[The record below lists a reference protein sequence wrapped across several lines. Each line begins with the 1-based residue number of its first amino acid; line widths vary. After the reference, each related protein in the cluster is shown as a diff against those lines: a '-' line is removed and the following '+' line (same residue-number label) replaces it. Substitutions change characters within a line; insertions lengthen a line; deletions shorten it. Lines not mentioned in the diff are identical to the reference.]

1 MRTMVV
7 WCPDWSVTAALL
19 ERADTDEPV
28 GVEAPAVVLAN
39 NRVVVCNAA
48 ARAEGVR
55 RGQRRR
61 DAQARCPELV
71 LLAANPDRDARW
83 FEPVL
88 SAVEEVRPGVAP
100 LRPGLLA
107 VPAPGRYFAR
117 AGAGIDGEEAAAA
130 VLAEHLVRAGV
141 WDSRFGA
148 ADDLYTAERAARSA
162 PEQGCVAIP
171 PGSSADFLRGLPVTV
186 LADDGPE
193 GAELAGVLRRL
204 GLRLLGDFARL
215 RAGEVSNR
223 FGGYGTEVWR
233 RVQGAEVTR
242 LASRTPPPELAC
254 EIAFEPPLDS
264 AEAVTFSVRT
274 TAERFVAGLAD
285 RQLVA
290 TGVRV
295 EAEFEEGVS
304 ARTWLH
310 PRCFTSR
317 DLVDRVHW
325 QLQAG
330 MASSGLRSRKSTGED
345 ITSPVTLVRFLPD
358 TVEPAGDHAD
368 GLWGGGAD
376 DQVVR
381 GVARVQA
388 MVGYDAVQVP
398 VLQGGRGAAD
408 RQALVPWGERP
419 VGLRPVERPW
429 PGRIPGP
436 APSRVFAH
444 PPPAEVVDEA
454 AVPVGVTV
462 RGLVTGEPWR
472 FRVAV
477 TPRALPWMPIASWA
491 GPWPVDEGWWL
502 VGAAEAGAAAAG
514 AAPARAARFQVVGV
528 DGRAWLLRWSA
539 LGPDARGSWEVEA
552 AYD

>member
-1 MRTMVV
+1 MTRTMVV
-7 WCPDWSVTAALL
+7 WCPDWSVTAGML
-19 ERADTDEPV
+19 ELADEQT
-28 GVEAPAVVLAN
+28 VETRSPAVVLAN

-61 DAQARCPELV
+61 DAQARCPEVV

-100 LRPGLLA
+100 LRPGMLA

-117 AGAGIDGEEAAAA
+117 AGLNGEEAAAA
-130 VLAEHLVRAGV
+130 VLSEHLVEAGV
-141 WDSRFGA
+141 WDCRFGA
-148 ADDLYTAERAARSA
+148 ADDLYTAERAARQAAEQACVSVPTGESA
-162 PEQGCVAIP
+162 E
-171 PGSSADFLRGLPVTV
+171 FLRGLPVTV

-193 GAELAGVLRRL
+193 GAELADLLRRL
-204 GLRLLGDFARL
+204 GLVLLGDFAAL
-215 RAGEVSNR
+215 SGASVSNR
-223 FGGYGTEVWR
+223 FGGYGVDVWR

-242 LASRTPPPELAC
+242 LASRRPPPELAC
-254 EIAFEPPLDS
+254 EISFEPPLES

-274 TAERFVAGLAD
+274 TAERFVSGLAD

-295 EAEFEEGVS
+295 EAEFEDGVS

-325 QLQAG
+325 QLQSG
-330 MASSGLRSRKSTGED
+330 LASSGLRSRKTTGES
-345 ITSPVTLVRFLPD
+345 ISSPVTLVRFVPD

-388 MVGYDAVQVP
+388 MVGYDAVRVP
-398 VLQGGRGAAD
+398 VRQGGRSAAD

-419 VGLRPVERPW
+419 VGLRPVDRPW
-429 PGRIPGP
+429 PGQIPGP
-436 APSRVFAH
+436 APSRVFAEARE
-444 PPPAEVVDEA
+444 AEVVDETGA
-454 AVPVGVTV
+454 AVAVTARGV
-462 RGLVTGEPWR
+462 VTREPWR
-472 FRVAV
+472 FRVSRRWQPV
-477 TPRALPWMPIASWA
+477 ASWA
-491 GPWPVDEGWWL
+491 GPWPVDDAWWL
-502 VGAAEAGAAAAG
+502 GPDSGG
-514 AAPARAARFQVVGV
+514 RSARFQVVGV
-528 DGRAWLLRWSA
+528 DGRAWLLRWVEA
-539 LGPDARGSWEVEA
+539 DGWEAEA

>member
-1 MRTMVV
+1 MRTMVL
-7 WCPDWSVTAALL
+7 WCPDWSVTAGLL
-19 ERADTDEPV
+19 ELADEQPGRTDAPGQAV
-28 GVEAPAVVLAN
+28 AVDSPAVVLAN
-39 NRVVVCNAA
+39 NKVVVCNAA

-61 DAQARCPELV
+61 DAQARCPEVV
-71 LLAANPDRDARW
+71 LLGANPDRDARW

-100 LRPGLLA
+100 LRPGMLA

-117 AGAGIDGEEAAAA
+117 SGLSGEEAAAA
-130 VLAEHLVRAGV
+130 VLAEHLVGAGV
-141 WDSRFGA
+141 WDCRFGS
-148 ADDLYTAERAARSA
+148 ADDLYTAERAARLA
-162 PEQGCVAIP
+162 PAQGCTVVP
-171 PGSSADFLRGLPVTV
+171 SGESAAFLRGLPVTV

-193 GAELAGVLRRL
+193 GAELSDLLRRL
-204 GLRLLGDFARL
+204 GLVLLGDFAAL
-215 RAGEVSNR
+215 SGASVSNR
-223 FGGYGTEVWR
+223 FGGYGMDVWR
-233 RVQGAEVTR
+233 RVHGEEVSR

-254 EIAFEPPLDS
+254 EISFEPALES

-274 TAERFVAGLAD
+274 TAERFVSGLAD

-295 EAEFEEGVS
+295 EAEFEDIGQGGGVS

-330 MASSGLRSRKSTGED
+330 MATSGLRSRKTTGET
-345 ITSPVTLVRFLPD
+345 INAPVTLVRFLPD
-358 TVEPAGDHAD
+358 TVEPAGDHAE

-388 MVGYDAVQVP
+388 MVGYDAVRVP
-398 VLQGGRGAAD
+398 VRQGGRSAAD

-419 VGLRPVERPW
+419 VGLRPVDRPW

-436 APSRVFAH
+436 APSRVFAEARE
-444 PPPAEVVDEA
+444 AEVVDEA
-454 AVPVGVTV
+454 GVAVSVTARGV
-462 RGLVTGEPWR
+462 VTGAPWR
-472 FRVAV
+472 FRVGQRWQPVGA
-477 TPRALPWMPIASWA
+477 WA
-491 GPWPVDEGWWL
+491 GPWPVDESWWL
-502 VGAAEAGAAAAG
+502 GTGSG
-514 AAPARAARFQVVGV
+514 GRSARFQVVGV
-528 DGRAWLLRWSA
+528 DGRAWLLRWTSPCTWA
-539 LGPDARGSWEVEA
+539 AEA

>member
-1 MRTMVV
+1 MAVRTLVV
-7 WCPDWSVTAALL
+7 WCPDWSVTAAVMELVDS
-19 ERADTDEPV
+19 ADSSDAEPV
-28 GVEAPAVVLAN
+28 SAAAPAVVLAN

-48 ARAEGVR
+48 AREEGVR

-71 LLAANPDRDARW
+71 LLTANPDRDARW

-88 SAVEEVRPGVAP
+88 AAVEEIRPGVAP

-107 VPAPGRYFAR
+107 VPAPGRYFER
-117 AGAGIDGEEAAAA
+117 AGVDGEEAAAA
-130 VLAEHLVRAGV
+130 LLAEHLVETGV
-141 WDSRFGA
+141 WDCRFGV
-148 ADDLYTAERAARSA
+148 ADDLYTAERAARQA
-162 PEQGCVAIP
+162 TPQGCVVVP
-171 PGSSADFLRGLPVTV
+171 TGGSADFLRGLPVTV
-186 LADDGPE
+186 LADDGEE
-193 GAELAGVLRRL
+193 GAELADLLRRL
-204 GLRLLGDFARL
+204 GLVRLGEFAAL
-215 RAGEVSNR
+215 SVGEVSNR
-223 FGGYGTEVWR
+223 FGAHGVDVWR

-254 EIAFEPPLDS
+254 EISFEPPLDS

-274 TAERFVAGLAD
+274 TTERFIAGLAD

-290 TGVRV
+290 TAVRI
-295 EAEFEEGVS
+295 EAEFEGTAGLGVS
-304 ARTWLH
+304 ARTWMH

-330 MASSGLRSRKSTGED
+330 MASSGLRSRKSFGAT
-345 ITSPVTLVRFLPD
+345 ISAPVERVRLIPE

-376 DQVVR
+376 DQVLR

-388 MVGYDAVQVP
+388 MVGYDAVRVP

-408 RQALVPWGERP
+408 RQVLVPWGERA

-436 APSRVFAH
+436 APARVFAE
-444 PPPAEVVDEA
+444 ALEGSVEDESGL
-454 AVPVGVTV
+454 PVGVSE

-472 FRVAV
+472 FRVGG
-477 TPRALPWMPIASWA
+477 PSRAGSRWQPVASWA
-491 GPWPVDEGWWL
+491 GPWPVDESWWL
-502 VGAAEAGAAAAG
+502 GGGAGG
-514 AAPARAARFQVVGV
+514 RAARFQVVGV
-528 DGRAWLLRWSA
+528 DGRAWLLRWQERAS
-539 LGPDARGSWEVEA
+539 GPGEWQVEA

>member
-1 MRTMVV
+1 MRTMVL

-19 ERADTDEPV
+19 ERVDTVPDDAPPPDV
-28 GVEAPAVVLAN
+28 AAPAVVLAN
-39 NRVVVCNAA
+39 NKVVVCNAA

-55 RGQRRR
+55 RGHRRR
-61 DAQARCPELV
+61 DAQARCPEVV
-71 LLAANPDRDARW
+71 LLDANPDRDARW

-88 SAVEEVRPGVAP
+88 AAVEAVRPGVAP

-107 VPAPGRYFAR
+107 LPAPGRYFAR
-117 AGAGIDGEEAAAA
+117 RGIDGQGGQIGGEEAAAA
-130 VLAEHLVRAGV
+130 VLAEHLVEAGV

-148 ADDLYTAERAARSA
+148 ADDLYTAERAAREA
-162 PEQGCVAIP
+162 PPQSCLCVP
-171 PGSSADFLRGLPVTV
+171 SGSSAEFLRGLPVTV

-193 GAELAGVLRRL
+193 GAELADLLRRL
-204 GLRLLGDFARL
+204 GLVLLADFARL
-215 RAGEVSNR
+215 GAGEVANR
-223 FGGYGTEVWR
+223 FGSYGTDVWR
-233 RVQGAEVTR
+233 RVQGREVSR

-290 TGVRV
+290 TSVRI

-330 MASSGLRSRKSTGED
+330 MATSGLRSRKSTGET
-345 ITSPVTLVRFLPD
+345 ITSAVTLVRFLPD
-358 TVEPAGDHAD
+358 VVEPAGDHAD
-368 GLWGGGAD
+368 GLWGGGAEE
-376 DQVVR
+376 QVVR

-388 MVGYDAVQVP
+388 MVGYDAVRVP

-436 APSRVFAH
+436 APSRVFAA
-444 PPPAEVVDEA
+444 PLEAEVVDEA
-454 AVPVGVTV
+454 SVPVAVTA

-472 FRVAV
+472 IRLGRHWCPV
-477 TPRALPWMPIASWA
+477 ASWA

-502 VGAAEAGAAAAG
+502 AGSGAGSG
-514 AAPARAARFQVVGV
+514 RAARFQVVGV
-528 DGRAWLLRWSA
+528 DGRAWLLCWRA
-539 LGPDARGSWEVEA
+539 PGSWEVEA

>member
-1 MRTMVV
+1 MRTMVL
-7 WCPDWSVTAALL
+7 WCPDWSVTAGLL
-19 ERADTDEPV
+19 ELADEQGDSPV
-28 GVEAPAVVLAN
+28 TVAAPAVVLAN
-39 NRVVVCNAA
+39 NKVVVCNTA
-48 ARAEGVR
+48 ARSEGVR

-61 DAQARCPELV
+61 DAQARCPEVV
-71 LLAANPDRDARW
+71 LLSANPARDARW

-100 LRPGLLA
+100 LRPGMLA

-117 AGAGIDGEEAAAA
+117 AGLSGEEAAAA
-130 VLAEHLVRAGV
+130 VLAEHLVGAGV
-141 WDSRFGA
+141 WDCRFGS
-148 ADDLYTAERAARSA
+148 ADDLYTAERAARLATAQACTVVPVGGSA
-162 PEQGCVAIP
+162 L
-171 PGSSADFLRGLPVTV
+171 FLRGLPVTV

-193 GAELAGVLRRL
+193 GAELADLLRRL
-204 GLRLLGDFARL
+204 GLVLLGDFAAL
-215 RAGEVSNR
+215 SGASVSNR
-223 FGGYGTEVWR
+223 FGSYGMDVWR
-233 RVQGAEVTR
+233 RVHGEEVSR

-254 EIAFEPPLDS
+254 EISFEPPLES

-274 TAERFVAGLAD
+274 TAERFIAGLAD

-295 EAEFEEGVS
+295 EAEFEDIGHGGGVS

-330 MASSGLRSRKSTGED
+330 MATSGLRSRKTTGERID
-345 ITSPVTLVRFLPD
+345 APVTLVRFLPD

-388 MVGYDAVQVP
+388 VVGYDAVRVP
-398 VLQGGRGAAD
+398 VRQGGRSAAD
-408 RQALVPWGERP
+408 RQTLVPWGERP
-419 VGLRPVERPW
+419 VGLRPVDRPW
-429 PGRIPGP
+429 PGQIPGP
-436 APSRVFAH
+436 APSRVFAEGRE
-444 PPPAEVVDEA
+444 AEVVDEA
-454 AVPVGVTV
+454 GVAVAITARGV
-462 RGLVTGEPWR
+462 VTGAPWR
-472 FRVAV
+472 FRVGQRWQPV
-477 TPRALPWMPIASWA
+477 GSWA
-491 GPWPVDEGWWL
+491 GPWPVDESWWL
-502 VGAAEAGAAAAG
+502 GAGAG
-514 AAPARAARFQVVGV
+514 GRSARFQVVGV
-528 DGRAWLLRWSA
+528 DGRAWLLRWTS
-539 LGPDARGSWEVEA
+539 PGSWAAEA

>member
-7 WCPDWSVTAALL
+7 WCPDWSVTAGLL
-19 ERADTDEPV
+19 ELADGRGEGEPV
-28 GVEAPAVVLAN
+28 LDTTAPAAVLAN
-39 NRVVVCNAA
+39 NRVTVCNAT

-61 DAQARCPELV
+61 DAQARCPEVV
-71 LLAANPDRDARW
+71 LLSASPDRDARW

-88 SAVEEVRPGVAP
+88 GVVEEVRPGVAP

-107 VPAPGRYFAR
+107 LPAPGRYFAR
-117 AGAGIDGEEAAAA
+117 GGVGGEEAAAA
-130 VLAEHLVRAGV
+130 LLAEHLVDAGV
-141 WDSRFGA
+141 WDCRFGA
-148 ADDLYTAERAARSA
+148 ADDLYAAERAAREA
-162 PEQGCVAIP
+162 PAQGCLVVP
-171 PGSSADFLRGLPVTV
+171 SGGSAEFLRGLPVAA

-193 GAELAGVLRRL
+193 GVELADLLRRL
-204 GLRLLGDFARL
+204 GLALLGDFAAL
-215 RAGEVSNR
+215 SGASVSNR
-223 FGGYGTEVWR
+223 FGAYGIEVWR
-233 RVQGAEVTR
+233 RVQGEEVTR

-254 EIAFEPPLDS
+254 EISFEPPLDS

-274 TAERFVAGLAD
+274 TAERFVAGLTD
-285 RQLVA
+285 QQLVA

-330 MASSGLRSRKSTGED
+330 MASSGLRSRKTTGET
-345 ITSPVTLVRFLPD
+345 ITSPVTLVRFVPD
-358 TVEPAGDHAD
+358 TVEPASAHVD

-388 MVGYDAVQVP
+388 MVGYDAVRVP
-398 VLQGGRGAAD
+398 VRQGGRGAGD
-408 RQALVPWGERP
+408 LQALVPWGERP
-419 VGLRPVERPW
+419 VGLRPVDRPW

-436 APSRVFAH
+436 APSRVFAEAWE
-444 PPPAEVVDEA
+444 AEVVDEGGVEV
-454 AVPVGVTV
+454 AVTS
-462 RGLVTGEPWR
+462 RGQVTGEPWR
-472 FRVAV
+472 FRIGRRWYPVAG
-477 TPRALPWMPIASWA
+477 WA
-491 GPWPVDEGWWL
+491 GPWPVDDAWWL
-502 VGAAEAGAAAAG
+502 GPAAG
-514 AAPARAARFQVVGV
+514 GRAARFQMVGV
-528 DGRAWLLRWSA
+528 DGRAWLLRWRVP
-539 LGPDARGSWEVEA
+539 GTWEVEA
-552 AYD
+552 SYD

>member
-7 WCPDWSVTAALL
+7 WCPDWSVTAGLL
-19 ERADTDEPV
+19 ELADGRDEDDPPHDV
-28 GVEAPAVVLAN
+28 AAPAVVLAN
-39 NRVVVCNAA
+39 NRVVVCNAT

-61 DAQARCPELV
+61 DAQARCPDVV
-71 LLAANPDRDARW
+71 LLPASPDRDARW

-88 SAVEEVRPGVAP
+88 AAVEEVRPGVAP
-100 LRPGLLA
+100 LRPGLMAL
-107 VPAPGRYFAR
+107 PAPGRFFAR
-117 AGAGIDGEEAAAA
+117 GGVGGEEAAAA
-130 VLAEHLVRAGV
+130 VLAEHLVDAGV
-141 WDSRFGA
+141 WDCRFGA
-148 ADDLYTAERAARSA
+148 ADDLYAAERAARRA
-162 PEQGCVAIP
+162 DPQGCLVVPAG
-171 PGSSADFLRGLPVTV
+171 GSAEFLRGLPVTV

-193 GAELAGVLRRL
+193 GAELADLLRRL
-204 GLRLLGDFARL
+204 GLVLLGDFAAL
-215 RAGEVSNR
+215 SPASVSNR
-223 FGGYGTEVWR
+223 FGAYGVEVWR
-233 RVQGAEVTR
+233 RVQGEEVTR

-254 EIAFEPPLDS
+254 EISFEPPLDS

-274 TAERFVAGLAD
+274 TAERFVAGLSE

-290 TGVRV
+290 TGVRI
-295 EAEFEEGVS
+295 EAEFEDGVS

-330 MASSGLRSRKSTGED
+330 MASSGLRSRKSTGET

-358 TVEPAGDHAD
+358 TVEPAGAHVD

-388 MVGYDAVQVP
+388 MVGYDAVRVP
-398 VLQGGRGAAD
+398 VRQGGRGPAD

-419 VGLRPVERPW
+419 VGLRPVDRPW
-429 PGRIPGP
+429 PGRLPGP
-436 APSRVFAH
+436 APSRVFAEA
-444 PPPAEVVDEA
+444 PEAEVVDEA
-454 AVPVGVTV
+454 GVVVAVTD
-462 RGLVTGEPWR
+462 RGRVTGEPWR
-472 FRVAV
+472 FRVGVHWHPVA
-477 TPRALPWMPIASWA
+477 AWA
-491 GPWPVDEGWWL
+491 GPWPVDESWWL
-502 VGAAEAGAAAAG
+502 GPGSG
-514 AAPARAARFQVVGV
+514 GRAARFQVVGV
-528 DGRAWLLRWSA
+528 DGRAWLLRWRSA
-539 LGPDARGSWEVEA
+539 GGWEVEG

>member
-7 WCPDWSVTAALL
+7 WCPDWSVTAGLL
-19 ERADTDEPV
+19 ELADGRGEDDPV
-28 GVEAPAVVLAN
+28 LDVGAPAVVLAN
-39 NRVVVCNAA
+39 NRVVVCNAT

-61 DAQARCPELV
+61 DAQARCPEVV
-71 LLAANPDRDARW
+71 LLSANPDRDARW

-88 SAVEEVRPGVAP
+88 TTVEEVRPGVAP

-107 VPAPGRYFAR
+107 LPAPGRYFAR
-117 AGAGIDGEEAAAA
+117 GGEGGIGGEEAAAA
-130 VLAEHLVRAGV
+130 LLAEHLVGAGV
-141 WDSRFGA
+141 WDCRFGA
-148 ADDLYTAERAARSA
+148 ADDLYAAERAARQA
-162 PEQGCVAIP
+162 TPQGCLVVPAG
-171 PGSSADFLRGLPVTV
+171 GSAEFLRSLPVTA

-193 GAELAGVLRRL
+193 GAELADLLRRL
-204 GLRLLGDFARL
+204 GLVLLGDFAAL
-215 RAGEVSNR
+215 SGASVSNR
-223 FGGYGTEVWR
+223 FGAYGVEVWR
-233 RVQGAEVTR
+233 RVQGEEVVR

-254 EIAFEPPLDS
+254 EISFEPPLDS

-274 TAERFVAGLAD
+274 TAERFVAGLSE

-290 TGVRV
+290 TGVRI
-295 EAEFEEGVS
+295 EAEFEDGVS

-330 MASSGLRSRKSTGED
+330 MAGSGLRSRKSTGES

-358 TVEPAGDHAD
+358 TVEPAGAHVD

-388 MVGYDAVQVP
+388 MVGYDAVRVP
-398 VLQGGRGAAD
+398 VRQGGRSAAD

-419 VGLRPVERPW
+419 VGLRPVDRPW

-436 APSRVFAH
+436 APSRVFAEALE
-444 PPPAEVVDEA
+444 AEVVDEA
-454 AVPVGVTV
+454 GVDVAVTS
-462 RGLVTGEPWR
+462 RGQVTGPPWR
-472 FRVAV
+472 FRIGRRWHPV
-477 TPRALPWMPIASWA
+477 ASWA
-491 GPWPVDEGWWL
+491 GPWPVDESWWL
-502 VGAAEAGAAAAG
+502 GAGSG
-514 AAPARAARFQVVGV
+514 GRAARFQVVGV
-528 DGRAWLLRWSA
+528 DGRAWLLCWRS
-539 LGPDARGSWEVEA
+539 PGSWEVEA